1 MVQPVAFLKSSFF
14 KNVSQQGGAQAHA
27 IKLCPKDHLVVSRQ
41 NDKNP
46 KLWGYMNPVHY
57 LSALEKNHNLFEII
71 TTYPHKVYFDF
82 DGPESTD
89 FNALIQSLCA
99 KVLTYFPQAIL
110 SLSGSNQGKSSIHI
124 ILQNYMILDD
134 LHRTCVRQ
142 IALECGFDT
151 AVYTKNRLMKCVN
164 QSKSDGRI
172 QAVLQGDDL
181 KKHCITYFFTEALPF
196 PILPEHTH
204 EQVQLQ
210 QAQYFNLG
218 SLPKINYTTTEDLH
232 ALEPK
237 EILALLPC
245 TTDYPHA
252 YRHLV
257 ARFCHTHLDYATF
270 LAWRLPTRDWA
281 YKWSRLH
288 LYPEV
293 SVDRMKAILCCL
305 YPKFRRDKNYSYFAN
320 SFDLPSEKIETI
332 SQATFQTNSVGIVL
346 NTGMGSGK
354 TAQTIDYLVGKE
366 FIWITPNIALTN
378 NTQKRF
384 ADQKVSEPAVHY
396 KSISTADKKNGNMD
410 KISRLLLSIHSLH
423 YCNRTYEYVVLDEV
437 ETILMALQGKFIAD
451 MGHKA
456 VIWTT
461 LKRLLTSAK
470 KVILLDAF
478 TTTRTTNLLTQLG
491 IAYTVFERMYEPTT
505 RTVVHCENDMTMIDD
520 MCTKLKQGS
529 KILVFYPYKSLHNG
543 LKHLLEETG
552 KTVKYYNADIDDS
565 VKLQLRDVNEHWNAD
580 CVILNNVV
588 TCGVNYDKKDF
599 DYQYLFV
606 APFSSP
612 RDIAQVSY
620 RARHLTSGIIYVA
633 FIKGNPDTTQI
644 DDCKTVQCP
653 FYTQLYQ
660 SVLYEKFSPQKQSFR
675 KFCIQARYKQVVSR
689 HRVALEIEH
698 EIDAKLQE
706 HGIVY
711 YYHDL
716 TELDLQGADQIQ
728 EKVFQEC
735 ATVYEKMQLHKYF
748 FQLQF
753 LEKNED
759 VARAWDGKLFTF
771 IKQVGYMII
780 HEECIFRKIATFN
793 QFDLFPKDITKVKL
807 NEALL
812 DQIFAEFRFKHLSRA
827 SSSKQILKEI
837 YNTFFGL
844 CLIKSSFN
852 KATKNTSYLIHEMI
866 EEFRSLYTKNLCTE
880 AGTWIKVER
889 PDSDEVEPDP
899 EMI

>member
-1 MVQPVAFLKSSFF
+1 MVQPIAFLKSSFF

-27 IKLCPKDHLVVSRQ
+27 IKHCPKDHLVVSRQ
-41 NDKNP
+41 NDKHP
-46 KLWGYMNPVHY
+46 KIWGYMTPEHF

-82 DGPESTD
+82 DGSESTD
-89 FNALIQSLCA
+89 FNALMDSLRA
-99 KVLTYFPQAIL
+99 KVLIYFPQAVL
-110 SLSGSNQGKSSIHI
+110 SLSGSNQGKASIHVV
-124 ILQNYMILDD
+124 LQNYMIFDESQ
-134 LHRTCVRQ
+134 RNCVRQ
-142 IALECGFDT
+142 IANECGFDT
-151 AVYTKNRLMKCVN
+151 AVYTRNRLMKCVN

-196 PILPEHTH
+196 PSLPEHTQ
-204 EQVQLQ
+204 EQIQLQ
-210 QAQYFNLG
+210 QANYFNLG
-218 SLPKINYTTTEDLH
+218 SLPKISYTTTQDLH
-232 ALEPK
+232 ALDAK
-237 EILALLPC
+237 QILALLPC
-245 TTDYPHA
+245 TADYPHA

-257 ARFCHTHLDYATF
+257 ARFCHTHLDYPTF
-270 LAWRLPTRDWA
+270 LAWRLQKGACNWE

-293 SVDRMKAILCCL
+293 SVDRMKVILCCL
-305 YPKFRRDKNYSYFAN
+305 YPKFRRDKNYSHFSN

-332 SQATFQTNSVGIVL
+332 SQTTFQTNSVGIVL

-378 NTQKRF
+378 NTEKRF
-384 ADQKVSEPAVHY
+384 GDVTNY

-410 KISRLLLSIHSLH
+410 KIRRLLLSIHSLH
-423 YCNRTYEYVVLDEV
+423 YCNRTYEHVVLDEV

-470 KVILLDAF
+470 KIILLDAF
-478 TTTRTTNLLTQLG
+478 TTTRTTQLLSQLG
-491 IAYTVFERMYEPTT
+491 ISYTVFERMYDTT
-505 RTVVHCENDMTMIDD
+505 RTIIHCENDATMIDD

-529 KILVFYPYKSLHNG
+529 KILVFYPYKAVHNS

-552 KTVKYYNADIDDS
+552 KTVKYYNADVDDS
-565 VKLQLRDVNEHWNAD
+565 VKKELRDVNVHWDAD

-633 FIKGNPDTTQI
+633 FLQGKADTTQI
-644 DDCKTVQCP
+644 DDCKTVNCP
-653 FYTQLYQ
+653 LYKQLYQ
-660 SVLYEKFSPQKQSFR
+660 SVLYEKFSPQKQAFK

-689 HRVALEIEH
+689 HRIELEIEH
-698 EIDAKLQE
+698 EIVEKLNE
-706 HGIVY
+706 HRLGY
-711 YYHDL
+711 SYEDL
-716 TELDLQGADQIQ
+716 EELDLHGADVIQ
-728 EKVFQEC
+728 EKVFQQC
-735 ATVYEKMQLHKYF
+735 ASIYEKMQLQKYF
-748 FQLQF
+748 FNLQF
-753 LEKNED
+753 LEKTED
-759 VARAWDGKLFTF
+759 VARAWDAKLFFF
-771 IKQVGYMII
+771 IKQVGYMIV
-780 HEECIFRKIATFN
+780 HQECLFRKIGEFN
-793 QFDLFPKDITKVKL
+793 KFELFPKDITKVKL
-807 NEALL
+807 NDALL
-812 DQIFAEFRFKHLSRA
+812 DQIFTEFRFKHLSKA
-827 SSSKQILKEI
+827 SSSKKILKEI
-837 YNTFFGL
+837 YNTFF
-844 CLIKSSFN
+844 CHRIVESQFN
-852 KATKNTSYLIHEMI
+852 RETKHTTYSMHSAI
-866 EEFRSLYTKNLCTE
+866 EDFEQLYTTNLCTD
-880 AGTWIKVER
+880 AGTWIKVPVLENHEIEAD
-889 PDSDEVEPDP
+889 PD
-899 EMI
+899 MI